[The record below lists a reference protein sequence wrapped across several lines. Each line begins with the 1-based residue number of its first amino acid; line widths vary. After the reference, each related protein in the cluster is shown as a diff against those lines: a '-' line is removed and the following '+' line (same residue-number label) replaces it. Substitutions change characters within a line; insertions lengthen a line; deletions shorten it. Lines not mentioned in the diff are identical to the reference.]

1 MTEPTNNSGRWQLP
15 KLSVAPTL
23 AIALSLS
30 LLFSA
35 YLLIRLNDRSL
46 DSSQVA
52 PLSTPDPG
60 GVVASGQGYEQVP
73 GSATS
78 TSADMDALMAQL
90 ADTQGRLQILSGQL
104 EQKGQVLGYSTTGS
118 TSQNPMAYEDI
129 SALLAEIE
137 QLNQVMQPLMAQVD
151 AAYASSSSRS
161 PSELIALRTQVNTI
175 HQRLAYLLERV
186 ESANAQLNSPYNQRT
201 WSSSSQWGTTAG
213 SWTNSGSSEQ
223 VMLQQ
228 LYQNMTEMNSM
239 LQQLQGQG
247 TAP

>member
-35 YLLIRLNDRSL
+35 YLLTRLNERS
-46 DSSQVA
+46 SPSQTA
-52 PLSTPDPG
+52 ALSTPDTG
-60 GVVASGQGYEQVP
+60 AIVASGQGNAQAP
-73 GSATS
+73 GSAAYNA
-78 TSADMDALMAQL
+78 ADMDALMAQL
-90 ADTQGRLQILSGQL
+90 ADTQSRLQILSGQL
-104 EQKGQVLGYSTTGS
+104 EQKGQVLGYPTTGS
-118 TSQNPMAYEDI
+118 INQNQVAYEDVT
-129 SALLAEIE
+129 ALWAEIE
-137 QLNQVMQPLMAQVD
+137 QLYQVMQPLMAQVD

-186 ESANAQLNSPYNQRT
+186 EAAKVQSNNPYNQ
-201 WSSSSQWGTTAG
+201 WNGSGGSPLGTTAG
-213 SWTNSGSSEQ
+213 SWTNSNSSEQ
-223 VMLQQ
+223 AMLQQ

-247 TAP
+247 TTP

>member
-1 MTEPTNNSGRWQLP
+1 MTEPTNNSGSWQLP

-23 AIALSLS
+23 AVALSLS

-35 YLLIRLNDRSL
+35 YLLIRLNERSQN
-46 DSSQVA
+46 SSQTA
-52 PLSTPDPG
+52 PLSTPDSG
-60 GVVASGQGYEQVP
+60 AVVTSGQGNAQAP
-73 GSATS
+73 GSAAYDA
-78 TSADMDALMAQL
+78 ADLDALMAQL
-90 ADTQGRLQILSGQL
+90 ADTQSRLQVLSGQL
-104 EQKGQVLGYSTTGS
+104 DQKGQVLGYSTTGS
-118 TSQNPMAYEDI
+118 SNQNPMAYEDVN
-129 SALLAEIE
+129 ALWAEIE
-137 QLNQVMQPLMAQVD
+137 QLNQIMQPLMAQVD

-186 ESANAQLNSPYNQRT
+186 EAAKAQPNSPYNQGS
-201 WSSSSQWGTTAG
+201 WSGGSQWGTSAG
-213 SWTNSGSSEQ
+213 SWTNPGSAEQ

>member
-23 AIALSLS
+23 AVALSLS

-35 YLLIRLNDRSL
+35 YLLIRLNERSL
-46 DSSQVA
+46 DSSQTA
-52 PLSTPDPG
+52 PLATPDPG
-60 GVVASGQGYEQVP
+60 AVVPLGQGKVQAP
-73 GSATS
+73 GLTDSA
-78 TSADMDALMAQL
+78 SADMDVLMAQL
-90 ADTQGRLQILSGQL
+90 ADTQSRLQVLSGQL

-118 TSQNPMAYEDI
+118 TNQNPMAYEDVT
-129 SALLAEIE
+129 ALLVEIE

-186 ESANAQLNSPYNQRT
+186 ESAKVQPNSPYNQWT
-201 WSSSSQWGTTAG
+201 WSGNSQWGTTAG

-247 TAP
+247 IAP